1 MCWKSSAEWRNLS
14 SRPSCLRLAQLGSMR
29 QVTQPFWL
37 LSLPVPWS
45 VGLDD
50 PHSTVVVPSAACR
63 HLVVLSFGAQ
73 GDLNTLPPCGRVGL
87 ITHSSQWSVSGS
99 DRFCSFWPMQLQDP
113 LKVSLPLPWQSGG
126 SSEAWAWRKDRG
138 PEAPGFM
145 LDMRMSKK

>member
-50 PHSTVVVPSAACR
+50 PHSTVVVPSCLQTSGCPLLWCTGRLEHAAPLWSCR
-63 HLVVLSFGAQ
+63 TNNSFQPVICEWKWQILLILTHAI
-73 GDLNTLPPCGRVGL
+73 TRPSEGL
-87 ITHSSQWSVSGS
+87 LASSMTEWWLLWSLGLEEGS
-99 DRFCSFWPMQLQDP
+99 R
-113 LKVSLPLPWQSGG
+113 PW
-126 SSEAWAWRKDRG
+126 G
-138 PEAPGFM
+138 PRIHAGHAHE
-145 LDMRMSKK
+145 